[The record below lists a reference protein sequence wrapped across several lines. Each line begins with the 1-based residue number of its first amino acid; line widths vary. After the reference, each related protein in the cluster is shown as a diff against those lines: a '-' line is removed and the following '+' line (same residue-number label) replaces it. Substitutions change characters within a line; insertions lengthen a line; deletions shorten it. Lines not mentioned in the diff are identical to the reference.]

1 MSTDVSEKA
10 TDGSKVRT
18 LTCEDEPLSKGGKP
32 VMEQSRVYS
41 TENFFGYSVR
51 LSQLSE
57 EDGGGW
63 IAFVP
68 ELPGCLTDGETPDE
82 AYNNLKEVLPF
93 WLQVA
98 KEAGKKI
105 PHPTV

>member
-1 MSTDVSEKA
+1 MDQ
-10 TDGSKVRT
+10 SKVHSP
-18 LTCEDEPLSKGGKP
+18 ES
-32 VMEQSRVYS
+32 
-41 TENFFGYSVR
+41 FFGYSVR